1 MATLPQSV
9 GFQTPIEYVSE
20 PSLTWIINRDT
31 MTVQSMDE
39 GLEAVRQAVDIILNT
54 ERFFWQI
61 YSSNMG
67 AELTG
72 LIGETDDYIESELP
86 RRVTEALLID
96 DRIIDV
102 RDFAHTQNYDSML
115 WTFTVE
121 TVFGSYQGGINL

>member
-67 AELTG
+67 A
-72 LIGETDDYIESELP
+72 D
-86 RRVTEALLID
+86 
-96 DRIIDV
+96 
-102 RDFAHTQNYDSML
+102 
-115 WTFTVE
+115 
-121 TVFGSYQGGINL
+121 